1 MCTFAPIL
9 LCVCDLEEGRV
20 SVLLEVWDDP
30 VSTVLVALINGANVS
45 ERPCSHFVH
54 RAPCYIRLAS
64 PRLPPQA
71 YITISESSPNSTHG
85 IGSPRDSGRPLVP

>member
-45 ERPCSHFVH
+45 E
-54 RAPCYIRLAS
+54 
-64 PRLPPQA
+64 
-71 YITISESSPNSTHG
+71 T
-85 IGSPRDSGRPLVP
+85 

>member
-1 MCTFAPIL
+1 VQMKEMFRIRVFSHVCTFAPIL

-45 ERPCSHFVH
+45 E
-54 RAPCYIRLAS
+54 
-64 PRLPPQA
+64 
-71 YITISESSPNSTHG
+71 T
-85 IGSPRDSGRPLVP
+85 